1 MSEISIENIN
11 FSAIP
16 VSKKRALDLID
27 TVILPVAEKIRGD
40 EALQR
45 YFPDRES
52 MSRHSI
58 NMGRLAVA
66 MLFEPK
72 LAETL
77 FERMHEAHAR
87 HGIPLE
93 VIEPFMTE
101 FMQRYVAWVRMSS
114 LVPEEERARLEAEAD
129 AHLERC
135 QQVYAEMLSAPET
148 VDDDFML
155 FDAPSDA
162 SADEAE
168 AGFAF
173 FDSEQVDEAISEMH
187 TSTSGKAPVSA
198 ADYMASGELL
208 PEQVDVIMDEFRE
221 LEDLFHRYVRFEP
234 AFVQAFQ
241 QHLKYLAD
249 SLFGTIE
256 FEQMGYSL
264 QQLIRILDEA
274 GTLDESHQALVFTLL
289 EQLVLDL
296 LEWARKLFVE
306 QDAIDIHYLDAALL
320 ASIAQIEM
328 MLGAAAPEA

>member
-1 MSEISIENIN
+1 MSELSIENIN

-27 TVILPVAEKIRGD
+27 TVILPIAEKIRGN
-40 EALQR
+40 ETLLR

-66 MLFEPK
+66 MLFEPG
-72 LAETL
+72 LAEKL
-77 FERMHEAHAR
+77 FERMHEAHAK

-101 FMQRYVAWVRMSS
+101 FIQRYVAWVRMST
-114 LVPEEERARLEAEAD
+114 LVPEEERTRLEEEAN
-129 AHLERC
+129 AHLVRC
-135 QQVYAEMLSAPET
+135 QQVYAETLTAPAEA
-148 VDDDFML
+148 DDDFMM
-155 FDAPSDA
+155 FDEPS
-162 SADEAE
+162 SEAE
-168 AGFAF
+168 DGFAF
-173 FDSEQVDEAISEMH
+173 FESEQVDEAISDMH
-187 TSTSGKAPVSA
+187 TSTSGKAQVSA

-208 PEQVDVIMDEFRE
+208 PEQVDIIMDEFRE

-264 QQLIRILDEA
+264 QQLIRLLDAA
-274 GTLDESHQALVFTLL
+274 GTLDESHQTLVFTLL

-328 MLGAAAPEA
+328 MLGVSEPEV